1 MSGGKKMNEK
11 DTEMIKIV
19 GKDTLK
25 ILINCSYPIAGNF
38 PFKYQ
43 ERIQQTTNELFN
55 PEDAF
60 KTTLVTNPIIYI
72 LGCASLGAYLPDSES
87 ENISEHKIAGGAIG
101 GVCAAGYAVMENVI
115 RNDVKKVNKKI
126 LASLPF
132 YVTFLPFRILSA
144 AKKYFMT
151 V

>member
-1 MSGGKKMNEK
+1 
-11 DTEMIKIV
+11 
-19 GKDTLK
+19 
-25 ILINCSYPIAGNF
+25 
-38 PFKYQ
+38 
-43 ERIQQTTNELFN
+43 
-55 PEDAF
+55 
-60 KTTLVTNPIIYI
+60 

-151 V
+151 VEEEAEKNIENRRQVADITQITDAEYCEPDGDGG